1 MLVLLY
7 KQISKLSNKFN
18 PDLISLFFLQL
29 CGIALIVVGILVQ
42 MALHKTFMIKDAS
55 ASGAPILLIG
65 VGVVIFFIAFFGC
78 CGAWKENYCMVTM
91 VIHIVWYLLNYTS
104 TKNVELTLLCGIFWY
119 RLMNNVQHV

>member
-1 MLVLLY
+1 MLVLY

-104 TKNVELTLLCGIFWY
+104 TKKC
-119 RLMNNVQHV
+119 